1 MNFILDKH
9 KQLKQDFLRL
19 EAEENQQQVLEF
31 YERVIAKLNKELNKI
46 PIGYRYTGVFCIIKS
61 YTFPPAY
68 EQISGSGFMR
78 EDLSSWAIEN
88 EARFKFSYHR
98 EIFRKGNDTTPIT
111 RDDAVP
117 VFSAIINIE

>member
-1 MNFILDKH
+1 M
-9 KQLKQDFLRL
+9 RL
-19 EAEENQQQVLEF
+19 EDEGNQQKMLKF
-31 YERVIAKLNKELNKI
+31 YARVIAKLNKELNKI
-46 PIGYRYTGVFCIIKS
+46 PIGYRYTGVFYIRKS

-68 EQISGSGFMR
+68 EQISGSAFMR

>member
-46 PIGYRYTGVFCIIKS
+46 PIGYRYTGVFYIRKS

-68 EQISGSGFMR
+68 EQISGSAFMR

-98 EIFRKGNDTTPIT
+98 EIFREGNDTTPIT
-111 RDDAVP
+111 RDDAEP